1 MHRFF
6 AERLDERSAVL
17 PPEEEAHALRVLRLQ
32 PGDECQALLEDKL
45 FAAEI
50 AETAPRVV
58 LRLGD
63 ELPST
68 EASVRVTLYQ
78 GIPKGEKMDFIAQK
92 CTEAGVERIIP
103 VAFSRCVAKWDG
115 KDAAK
120 KQARFQ
126 RIAAEAAKQ
135 SGRAVTPEIG
145 LPVSVTKLCQELRD
159 YDLALIPWE
168 EERGNGIRQKW
179 REETDVAIVIG
190 PEGGISPEEA
200 AQMRQAGGRTVTLGP
215 GLSQAV
221 PDGHSRLGCGAG
233 KLRQTASSHTP
244 GSFSFFE
251 SDAIVDA

>member
-168 EERGNGIRQKW
+168 EERGNGIRAKWQGQKK
-179 REETDVAIVIG
+179 VAVVIG
-190 PEGGISPEEA
+190 PEGGISPQEVE
-200 AQMRQAGGRTVTLGP
+200 QMRSAGAVPVTLGP
-215 GLSQAV
+215 RIFRTETAGLAAV
-221 PDGHSRLGCGAG
+221 ISLLTISGDM
-233 KLRQTASSHTP
+233 
-244 GSFSFFE
+244 E
-251 SDAIVDA
+251 